1 LPVRPPEGETIVST
15 CIITTGPNEAM
26 EPIHDRMP
34 VMLEPEQF
42 DTWLDPENHDIE
54 HLNAMLAPCSPD
66 GMEAYP
72 VSPVINSGR
81 VEGRECIS
89 PIEAI

>member
-1 LPVRPPEGETIVST
+1 
-15 CIITTGPNEAM
+15 M
-26 EPIHDRMP
+26 HDRMP
-34 VMLEPEQF
+34 VMLEPGQS
-42 DTWLDPENHDIE
+42 DTWLDPDNHDIE
-54 HLNAMLAPCSPD
+54 HLKAMLVPCSPD
-66 GMEAYP
+66 GMESYP